1 MLYNEYAEVVATR
14 DGSEAIK
21 WWEKGI
27 EVDPNYST
35 NYYNACKYY
44 YTKNQKPWSLLYGE
58 IFVNLESY
66 SRRTV
71 EIKDVLDDAYKQ
83 VFASLEEE
91 KKKYLN
97 QPFTIAFLTTL
108 GNQSSAIALGVT
120 PSTLSLVRTRFIL
133 EWFDKYAAK
142 FPFRLFDYH
151 HQLITEGMFDAYNQ
165 WIFGSVEDLQ
175 VFQNWTASHS
185 EEYNR
190 FISFQKGRIFKLP
203 EGQHYYQALTK

>member
-1 MLYNEYAEVVATR
+1 M
-14 DGSEAIK
+14 
-21 WWEKGI
+21 
-27 EVDPNYST
+27 
-35 NYYNACKYY
+35 
-44 YTKNQKPWSLLYGE
+44 
-58 IFVNLESY
+58 
-66 SRRTV
+66 
-71 EIKDVLDDAYKQ
+71 
-83 VFASLEEE
+83 
-91 KKKYLN
+91 
-97 QPFTIAFLTTL
+97 
-108 GNQSSAIALGVT
+108 T